1 MYFPHR
7 YRTLNG
13 KKGRN
18 DGVPIKYDYVN
29 LEKNELYNLRL
40 DPSESNNIID
50 KFPEIAKKI
59 EILANKKREEIG
71 DDLLGIEG
79 SETREVGLIE

>member
-1 MYFPHR
+1 M
-7 YRTLNG
+7 
-13 KKGRN
+13 
-18 DGVPIKYDYVN
+18 
-29 LEKNELYNLRL
+29 L
-40 DPSESNNIID
+40 DPAESTNIID

-79 SETREVGLIE
+79 SEIREVGLIE

>member
-1 MYFPHR
+1 
-7 YRTLNG
+7 L
-13 KKGRN
+13 
-18 DGVPIKYDYVN
+18 
-29 LEKNELYNLRL
+29 L
-40 DPSESNNIID
+40 
-50 KFPEIAKKI
+50 KKI

>member
-1 MYFPHR
+1 
-7 YRTLNG
+7 LNG
-13 KKGRN
+13 RIARN
-18 DGVPIKYDYVN
+18 DAVPIKYDYVN

-40 DPSESNNIID
+40 DPSESTNIID

-71 DDLLGIEG
+71 DDLFGIEG